1 MIKFKISAPGRIA
14 LCGEHTSIYG
24 KEIVL
29 ASIDRRTTLEFYE
42 LNNDARNIINI
53 KFPDIG
59 LGLNIPLA
67 LVLRFISDDNFIHV
81 VEDNAQLLR
90 DVQYFITSNG
100 LWKTYPQRFS
110 LQTFFFLLL
119 YIAHHEKIVIKP
131 FRVHLTTKLPIG
143 AGLGSSTSF
152 AVCLAAC
159 FLHWAR
165 LQKGISNNKFSS
177 FELAQISKYAS
188 CCKEVLQNFI
198 VQNDSDICT
207 YGKIIRFRYGGQQLH
222 DTKIINIP
230 SEMNILLINSK
241 FRQNKNEQINQ
252 MAEMKHYFPSTVNI
266 VLNKLDRVSNKIC
279 CMLVA
284 VNNNYRNGNF
294 LQSQQSYTAL
304 SIFIQLHQQMLCY
317 LGLSH
322 PKLNIICLIA
332 QHYGFAGKLTGSGGY
347 AYILPPPDLTNA
359 KERILG
365 LIQHLKAENFIVS
378 GTVMCC
384 NGVRIED

>member
-1 MIKFKISAPGRIA
+1 MEHVFIRTKRMIKFKISAPGRIA
-14 LCGEHTSIYG
+14 LCGEYTSIYG

-29 ASIDRRTTLEFYE
+29 ASIDRRTTLEFNE

-53 KFPDIG
+53 KFPDVG
-59 LGLNIPLA
+59 LELNISLA
-67 LVLRFISDDNFIHV
+67 LVLKFISGNNFIHV

-131 FRVHLTTKLPIG
+131 FRVHLTTKLPLG

-152 AVCLAAC
+152 A
-159 FLHWAR
+159 
-165 LQKGISNNKFSS
+165 
-177 FELAQISKYAS
+177 ISKYAS

-198 VQNDSDICT
+198 IQNDSDICT

-222 DTKIINIP
+222 DTKIINMP
-230 SEMNILLINSK
+230 SEMKILLINSK
-241 FRQNKNEQINQ
+241 FRQNKNEQINRMAQ
-252 MAEMKHYFPSTVNI
+252 MKNYFPWTINI
-266 VLNKLDRVSNKIC
+266 ILNKIDRISNKTC
-279 CMLVA
+279 RMLVA
-284 VNNNYRNGNF
+284 VNNNYRNRNF
-294 LQSQQSYTAL
+294 LQLQKSYTAL
-304 SIFIQLHQQMLCY
+304 AIFIQLHQQMLCH

-322 PKLNIICLIA
+322 PKLNIICMIA

-347 AYILPPPDLTNA
+347 AYILPPPDVTNA

-378 GTVMCC
+378 GTIMSC